1 MLRNRF
7 TLRRAAVFSLDAACA
22 LLCAVV
28 LVFGFAAPAYAYVD
42 PSVMTYT
49 IQALAGVAVALSA
62 VIGVVWRRVRR
73 VLMRVLRIDESA
85 GKEAD
90 PSVSMLDPADA
101 DYEQKCQAANER
113 AVAMKTSLGTVKS
126 ERLCWGTRFFF
137 ALAASLMLFFTIV
150 FVGPMELVASNRDSL
165 FFMVNDV
172 WVPLAVTAAVGTL
185 VLAVALSALN
195 GRAYGVCLA
204 VVAVIGVASYVQAM
218 FLNASLPPADGSDVA
233 WGDYTIVTV
242 ISALVWLVMLVGGVF
257 LSLRKS
263 LVFKGVTTAVC
274 LTCVLAQAIGLGV
287 LLATPDDKGYLP
299 IEAKPAV
306 TMDGVMDVS
315 SKENVIVFV
324 LDTFDVNYLNQCIER
339 DPSALDGFTG
349 FTCFTNSVG
358 SMIPTRYALST
369 LLTGRGLTEQDE
381 YYSTEKIIDWYTE
394 RNLLDDIKDRGYSV
408 DLYCADLH
416 DAIEQIGWRAD
427 NIRPLDL
434 KVDPVA
440 AVTTLVKCSLYRDM
454 PWAVKPLCWYY
465 TDEVNNRIIVND
477 EADLAAS
484 TWTIDDAKYHELL
497 KNQDLQ
503 VVDRGERGS
512 FRVIHMAGSHYPII
526 LDRNGEVAS
535 GETDTIEQSLGAL
548 HIVDV
553 YLEELKQLGLYDGA
567 TIVITADHGEWYL
580 ADEITCPTSP
590 MLMVKPA
597 TEEGGSAAQC
607 AFSDVPTGHADI
619 APTLLD
625 AVGADSSLYGGM
637 NVFDVPDAP
646 RTRYYNATSVVG
658 PDHVYAAIK
667 QWKIEGDAL
676 VWENWSE
683 TGVEWPIE

>member
-1 MLRNRF
+1 MLRSRF
-7 TLRRAAVFSLDAACA
+7 ALRYAAVFSLDATCA

-28 LVFGFAAPAYAYVD
+28 LVGGLAVPAYAYVD

-73 VLMRVLRIDESA
+73 VLMSVLRIDESA

-90 PSVSMLDPADA
+90 PDVSSLDPADA
-101 DYEQKCQAANER
+101 DYEQKRKSADDR
-113 AVAMKTSLGTVKS
+113 AVAMKTSLDTVKP
-126 ERLCWGTRFFF
+126 EKLCWGTRFFF
-137 ALAASLMLFFTIV
+137 AFAASLMLFFTIA

-172 WVPLAVTAAVGTL
+172 WVPLAVTTAVGSLILAAVM
-185 VLAVALSALN
+185 SALH
-195 GRAYGVCLA
+195 GRAFGVCLA

-218 FLNASLPPADGSDVA
+218 FLNTSLPPADGSNVV
-233 WGDYTIVTV
+233 WSDYTTITV
-242 ISALVWLVMLVGGVF
+242 VSAFVWLVLLVGAVL
-257 LSLRKS
+257 LSMRKS
-263 LVFKGVTTAVC
+263 LVFKGVATMVC
-274 LTCVLAQAIGLGV
+274 LVCVLAQAIGLSV

-299 IEAKPAV
+299 TEAKPAV

-315 SKENVIVFV
+315 SKGNVIVFV
-324 LDTFDVNYLNQCIER
+324 LDTFDVSYLKQCIDR
-339 DPSALDGFTG
+339 DPAALDGYTG

-358 SMIPTRYALST
+358 NMIPTRYALST
-369 LLTGRGLTEQDE
+369 LLTGRNLTEQDE
-381 YYSTEKIIDWYTE
+381 CYSTGKIIDWYTN
-394 RNLLDDIKDRGYSV
+394 RNLLDDVKEQGYSV
-408 DLYCADLH
+408 DLYCTDLH
-416 DAIEQIGWRAD
+416 DATEQIGWRAD
-427 NIRPLDL
+427 NIHPLDL
-434 KVDPVA
+434 KVDSVA
-440 AVTTLVKCSLYRDM
+440 AVTMLVKCSLYRDM
-454 PWAVKPLCWYY
+454 PWLLKPLCWYY

-477 EADLAAS
+477 DADLAAS
-484 TWTIDDAKYHELL
+484 TWTMDDVKYHELL
-497 KNQDLQ
+497 KSQDLQ
-503 VVDRGERGS
+503 VVDRGENGS

-526 LDRNGEVAS
+526 LDRNGEIAS

-553 YLEELKQLGLYDGA
+553 YLEELKQLGLYDSA
-567 TIVITADHGEWYL
+567 TIVVTADHGEWYL
-580 ADEITCPTSP
+580 ADEITRPTSP

-597 TEEGGSAAQC
+597 TEAGGSSAPC
-607 AFSDVPTGHADI
+607 AFSDVPTGHADV

-625 AVGADSSLYGGM
+625 AVGADGSLYGGM

-658 PDHVYAAIK
+658 PDHDYTAIK

-676 VWENWSE
+676 VWENWSK